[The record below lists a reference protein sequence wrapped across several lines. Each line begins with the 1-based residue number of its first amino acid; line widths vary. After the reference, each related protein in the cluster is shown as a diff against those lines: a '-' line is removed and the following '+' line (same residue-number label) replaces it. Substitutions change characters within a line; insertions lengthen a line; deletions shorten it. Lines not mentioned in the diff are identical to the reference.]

1 MSFNSELL
9 FFFSALGAFNGI
21 ILSIYILIVGGKKHR
36 GNIFLGIALI
46 MLCVR
51 ATKSL
56 FFYFNDNLF
65 EPFIQIGII
74 ACFFIGPFL
83 YFFIYTACDPLHKTP
98 PWWKQHLLVLV
109 PTILVLTLLFPYYT
123 YRSLWSHNLMVL
135 IYLQWLAY
143 LLLSARLLTPFV
155 IKPTRQHVPIKP
167 IVKWAIHVFSGFSLV
182 WLAYFTAGYTSYIVG
197 AITFTVMLYLLI
209 LLLINKKKKQ
219 IFLLDKTQL
228 SPEKKR
234 AQKALLYQVE
244 LLFNEQQLYKQV
256 SIKSDTVARSL
267 GIPTYQLSQ
276 IINDQL
282 GMNFNSYVNK
292 FRVAAAKKMLQSN
305 PEYTI
310 DAIGK
315 ECGFK
320 SKSSFYAAFKK
331 ETGTTPSKFV

>member
-21 ILSIYILIVGGKKHR
+21 ILSIYMLIVGGKKHL

-46 MLCVR
+46 MLSVR

-56 FFYFNDNLF
+56 FYYFNDNLF

-74 ACFFIGPFL
+74 ACFLIGPFL
-83 YFFIYTACDPLHKTP
+83 YFYMYAVSHPEQHAP
-98 PWWKQHLLVLV
+98 QRWKLHLLILI
-109 PTILVLTLLFPYYT
+109 PTILILTVLFPYYEHHH
-123 YRSLWSHNLMVL
+123 LWSPYLMVL
-135 IYLQWLAY
+135 VYLQWLTY
-143 LLLSARLLTPFV
+143 LVLSASLL
-155 IKPTRQHVPIKP
+155 IAHVKNSRRHKKAIRP
-167 IVKWAIHVFSGFSLV
+167 IVKWAIQVFGGFSLV

-197 AITFTVMLYLLI
+197 AITFSVMLYLLI
-209 LLLINKKKKQ
+209 ILLINKKKKQ
-219 IFLLDKTQL
+219 IFLLGKSKQ
-228 SPEKKR
+228 SPEKKQVQS
-234 AQKALLYQVE
+234 AIIEQVE
-244 LLFNEQQLYKQV
+244 RLFKQEELYKEA
-256 SIKSDTVARSL
+256 SIRSDSVAEAL

-276 IINDQL
+276 TINDQL

-292 FRVAAAKKMLQSN
+292 FRVAAAKKMLRSN
-305 PEYTI
+305 PEFTI

-320 SKSSFYAAFKK
+320 SKSSFYTAFKK